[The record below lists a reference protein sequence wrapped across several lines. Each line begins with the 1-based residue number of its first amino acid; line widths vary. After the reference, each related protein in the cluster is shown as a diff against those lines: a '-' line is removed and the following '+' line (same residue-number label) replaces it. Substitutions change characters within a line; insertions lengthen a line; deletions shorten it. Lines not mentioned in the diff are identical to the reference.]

1 VMDMVVGECYR
12 YDISVVGNTI
22 EIKLYENKAGKE
34 KAFEWGLAGEVIAN
48 RIKKLNG
55 VVDVYYSPTLGCL
68 SVKISKDIEG
78 LEAVVR
84 AIIDIASEVLTKY
97 KTPIGRAETVLK
109 EFGLEPA

>member
-1 VMDMVVGECYR
+1 MVVGECYK
-12 YDISVVGNTI
+12 YDISTAGDTI
-22 EIKLYENKAGKE
+22 EIKLYENRAGKE
-34 KAFEWGLAGEVIAN
+34 KAFEWGLAGEVIAK

-55 VVDVYYSPTLGCL
+55 VVDAYYSPTMGCL

-84 AIIDIASEVLTKY
+84 VIMDIASEVLTKY
-97 KTPIGRAETVLK
+97 KTPVGKAETILK